1 MRPVPIVGDTFAI
14 PLEGGRFAACRVLAV
29 KRRAEIPSA
38 IAVEPTRPN
47 DLMVAA
53 VNADWIGHQLPD
65 VQDPALR
72 SMLRLPDRKPSA
84 VWVASAL
91 LPEDFILI
99 GNIPV
104 QPGEENAIP
113 ESVGGWVFLR
123 FQPQWLLREHPEDI
137 PPPPPPPKGRFI
149 LHRFNGDEVYRL
161 KSAVMVASENYETDE
176 AGPGVSLL
184 FKVEADP
191 ENAQQCEDTVWE
203 GGVDAWPNAEVGI
216 DLPGLNVNELVG
228 REFVIPGAKS
238 DDEDGAMS
246 LIYYYEHEVLNDNSI
261 RIVSRD
267 GDRFW
272 LRWTAVTQ
280 DVCFYE
286 NPPTQV
292 EIEGEF
298 VFKDIDK

>member
-1 MRPVPIVGDTFAI
+1 MRPIPIVGDTFAI

-29 KRRAEIPSA
+29 KKRADIFSA
-38 IAVEPTRPN
+38 IAVEPTRPA
-47 DLMVAA
+47 DLMVLA
-53 VNADWIGHQLPD
+53 VNADWIGQQIPD

-72 SMLRLPDRKPSA
+72 SVLQLPGGKPSA
-84 VWVASAL
+84 TWVAGAL

-113 ESVGGWVFLR
+113 ESVGGWAYFR
-123 FQPQWLLREHPEDI
+123 IQPHQQWLREHPEDN

-161 KSAVMVASENYETDE
+161 ESAVMFAIETMEGVALWFE
-176 AGPGVSLL
+176 V
-184 FKVEADP
+184 KADP
-191 ENAQQCEDTVWE
+191 ENAQKCEDTKD
-203 GGVDAWPNAEVGI
+203 GLSDSPSAEVGI
-216 DLPGLNVNELVG
+216 DLPELNVNELVG

-238 DDEDGAMS
+238 EDEDGCMS
-246 LIYYYEHEVLNDNSI
+246 LLYYYEHEVLNDNSI
-261 RIVSRD
+261 KVVSRD
-267 GDRFW
+267 EDRFW

-280 DVCFYE
+280 DVCSDE

-298 VFKDIDK
+298 AFKDIDKWTKS